1 MPLIIPANTL
11 SGGYEVANSCRFN
24 RPDSAYMS
32 KTQGSGNRR
41 KATFST
47 WIKGQHA
54 GYAEQMIMSSGGNM
68 NIYTDSGSLR
78 INTGTGDYAYSTA
91 LYRDPSAWYHF
102 CVAIDTE
109 QGVAANRIKIYVNG
123 TQVTVFSASGDPS
136 EDEDLN
142 MNLTGETFYISKSAG
157 SSYGDYYLAE
167 TVWID
172 GLQLAPT
179 SFGEFDEDS
188 PTIWKPIDVSGLT
201 FGTNGFYL
209 DFEASDNLGNDA
221 NGGTD
226 LTEVNLAAT
235 DQSLDSPTNN
245 FAVPNILLDGIDMS
259 YGENNLEIVIGT
271 DAQYGTQSSIGMTAG
286 KWYMELKHTANT
298 SAGNDR
304 VMVGIVGNPAHL
316 ATCGISPS
324 INIASGYIGSNSEP
338 TSYGYYSDSGT
349 SYNNDVSSSYGD
361 TWTLNDIIG
370 IYLDCDNNKL
380 YFSKNGTV
388 QNSGTGISI
397 TAPASTAAG
406 AYFFGFSD
414 TSSYGGT
421 VQVNFGGAS
430 CYSNSSSVSDANGFG
445 SFEYSPSGTFDG
457 ASKDFL
463 ALCTKNLGSDG
474 G

>member
-1 MPLIIPANTL
+1 MPLILGTNSIKDT
-11 SGGYEVANSCRFN
+11 GYTVANSCRFN

-109 QGVAANRIKIYVNG
+109 QGTAANRIKIYVNG

-142 MNLTGETFYISKSAG
+142 MNVADETFYISKSAA

-179 SFGEFDEDS
+179 SFGEFNSDS
-188 PTIWKPIDVSGLT
+188 PTIWQPIDVSGLT
-201 FGTNGFYL
+201 FGNNGFYL
-209 DFEASDNLGNDA
+209 DYEASDNLGNDA

-226 LTEVNLAAT
+226 LTESGLAAT
-235 DQSLDSPTNN
+235 DQTTDTPTNN
-245 FAVPNILLDGIDMS
+245 FATWNPLDNF
-259 YGENNLEIVIGT
+259 Y
-271 DAQYGTQSSIGMTAG
+271 
-286 KWYMELKHTANT
+286 
-298 SAGNDR
+298 SAATFTEGN
-304 VMVGIVGNPAHL
+304 V
-316 ATCGISPS
+316 
-324 INIASGYIGSNSEP
+324 
-338 TSYGYYSDSGT
+338 
-349 SYNNDVSSSYGD
+349 
-361 TWTLNDIIG
+361 
-370 IYLDCDNNKL
+370 
-380 YFSKNGTV
+380 V
-388 QNSGTGISI
+388 Q
-397 TAPASTAAG
+397 
-406 AYFFGFSD
+406 
-414 TSSYGGT
+414 
-421 VQVNFGGAS
+421 
-430 CYSNSSSVSDANGFG
+430 
-445 SFEYSPSGTFDG
+445 
-457 ASKDFL
+457 
-463 ALCTKNLGSDG
+463 
-474 G
+474 